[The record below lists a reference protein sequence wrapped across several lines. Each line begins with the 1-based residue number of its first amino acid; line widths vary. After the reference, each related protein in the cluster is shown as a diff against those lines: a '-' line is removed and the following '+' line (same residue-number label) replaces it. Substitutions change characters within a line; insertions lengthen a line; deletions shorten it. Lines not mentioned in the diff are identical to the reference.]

1 MLVYNFTYAGKLQ
14 NQVQHNDRLKVTS
27 INGNLMFVSF
37 NKSLFTTAESRE
49 RNVFVLEDGATG
61 VLGPLLCLLK

>member
-14 NQVQHNDRLKVTS
+14 NQVQHNDRLK
-27 INGNLMFVSF
+27 GNLMFVSF